1 MSYRKI
7 NFLLFVLFVAVFVVN
22 QTRAQG
28 LVSLSEEA
36 MFDDGLET
44 LPEKPANEIS
54 ITQDAPSENIEI
66 PAPSVVSNAPTS
78 APKAPI
84 EEKAIL
90 IENNYPVSSDENQD
104 SLDIFNSTNNDDI
117 ADQDLF
123 TQMSDLEKR
132 TALLNLELRRE
143 KLQNEIE
150 AVKNQRRQALQQ
162 EQDKIEQQKLKNM
175 EFEKEQERKVLVE
188 QQKLREL
195 DINFENLRQEKIL
208 NAYKNQMLE
217 ENQKWIAN
225 NANFYK
231 QIADLKDSKK
241 AMAQDLKDKLT
252 TLQNEAKLAKDAHNN
267 KIRAYKKEIDDLQTQ
282 ISVLRDRLDAVEK
295 ENMEMKQNPFA
306 SPEAMALADKATQK
320 DSDKKESGDVFEG
333 EPEETDLSN
342 MYAAGS
348 EYTPTGNIVTK
359 TLYAIWAPRT
369 DMPYKV
375 YHYTEK
381 LGMPNE
387 YELRLLENCTG
398 TTGQDVFVLPKT
410 SGEFKGFTEN
420 TEHDDRL
427 VMTELLGDGSTELRI
442 YYKRKNFTLSFIAEN
457 GRTLDTMYEVPY
469 ESEIQLSIIPNNGYE
484 FDKKSIQLH
493 II

>member
-333 EPEETDLSN
+333 EPEETDLSKL
-342 MYAAGS
+342 YAVTEIRGQGDELIAKLINKNGTAFYVKKGTVLQTGHIIGDITTTYVSTEKDGEKSYLYFSAGGIVPVETTEFKLEKAINSTQPQDTPKKGPIAGS
-348 EYTPTGNIVTK
+348 
-359 TLYAIWAPRT
+359 L
-369 DMPYKV
+369 
-375 YHYTEK
+375 
-381 LGMPNE
+381 
-387 YELRLLENCTG
+387 
-398 TTGQDVFVLPKT
+398 
-410 SGEFKGFTEN
+410 
-420 TEHDDRL
+420 
-427 VMTELLGDGSTELRI
+427 
-442 YYKRKNFTLSFIAEN
+442 
-457 GRTLDTMYEVPY
+457 
-469 ESEIQLSIIPNNGYE
+469 
-484 FDKKSIQLH
+484 
-493 II
+493 